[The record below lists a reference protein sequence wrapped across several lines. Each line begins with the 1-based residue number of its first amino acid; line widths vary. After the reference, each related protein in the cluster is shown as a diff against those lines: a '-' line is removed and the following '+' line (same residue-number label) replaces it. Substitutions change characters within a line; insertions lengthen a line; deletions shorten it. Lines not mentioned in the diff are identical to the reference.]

1 MLNKSINLLWLM
13 YNYFVWKGSGVV
25 YMKVNVLI
33 CLIVNVLKYNDYEI
47 WLFDKLSKGRWFSIW
62 LFKNVYVVLKFKIYK

>member
-1 MLNKSINLLWLM
+1 M

-47 WLFDKLSKGRWFSIW
+47 
-62 LFKNVYVVLKFKIYK
+62 